1 MSPAGPQQP
10 EPMPGNRV
18 RRAARRLRQLPGFTM
33 AAVAFLVV
41 VLLGGGGV
49 AIAKWNQSATATIA
63 ITAGAAPAPS
73 PTPGSQGNIVLSP
86 VIAPRPATMDPDKV
100 TCRADG
106 NSGKYTVNWPANA
119 SSGISYVVSLST
131 SEKNYGSPQS
141 KTVTV
146 NTASFVLDNTQK
158 AYGLYILR
166 ILPMKGGVAG
176 DPVYR
181 TVKHQK
187 WSQQCAYASP
197 EGRSPLGSF
206 TLTAAPVPWPPAAQ
220 DNVLRINWTAAA
232 TATSYVVS
240 VESKSTG
247 SGGTTKKYG
256 AEFTT
261 VARNATLTFPPRVLD
276 RWGSPAWAADSYG
289 QYTLRIVPM
298 NGSQAGDAEY
308 WVVQYLAY
316 GLDVWQE

>member
-1 MSPAGPQQP
+1 MSPAGQQQS

-18 RRAARRLRQLPGFTM
+18 RRAARRLRQLPGFTT

-63 ITAGAAPAPS
+63 ITAGAAP
-73 PTPGSQGNIVLSP
+73 GGQGNIVLNP

-100 TCRADG
+100 TCSTAG

-119 SSGISYVVSLST
+119 ASGISYVVSLSA
-131 SEKNYGSPQS
+131 SDKNYGSPQS

-146 NTASFVLDNTQK
+146 NTASFVLDNTQN

-181 TVKHQK
+181 TIKHQK
-187 WSQQCAYASP
+187 WTQQCLYADP
-197 EGRSPLGSF
+197 DGRSPLGSF
-206 TLTAAPVPWPPAAQ
+206 TLAAAPVPWPPAAQ
-220 DNVLRINWTAAA
+220 DNVLRLNWTAAA
-232 TATSYVVS
+232 KATSYVVS
-240 VESKSTG
+240 IESKSTG
-247 SGGTTKKYG
+247 TGATKKKYG

-261 VARNATLTFPPRVLD
+261 AARNATLTFPPRVLD
-276 RWGSPAWAADSYG
+276 RWGNPAWSADFYG

-308 WVVQYLAY
+308 WGVQYLSY
-316 GLDVWQE
+316 GLDIWQE